1 MVYLWLGA
9 FLVFLVV
16 EAVTVGLVSIW
27 FAGGALVSLAAAA
40 FNAPLWL
47 QFVLFVAVSVLLL
60 IFTKPLIS
68 KYVNN
73 KAIPTNADALIGKT
87 AIVIEDIDN
96 DETVGQV
103 KVGGQVWSA
112 YTEDGNFAKKGDK
125 VTVKSIS
132 GVHLIVK

>member
-27 FAGGALVSLAAAA
+27 FAGGALVSLVSAA

-47 QFVLFVAVSVLLL
+47 QFLLFAVVSAILL
-60 IFTKPLIS
+60 IFTKPLIT

-73 KAIPTNADALIGKT
+73 KTVPTNVDALIGKT
-87 AIVIEDIDN
+87 AVVTEDIDN

-103 KVGGQVWSA
+103 KIGGQVWSA
-112 YTEDGNFAKKGDK
+112 YTEDGNFAQKGDK